1 MLMSAGYPLPEH
13 LQIHGFLTVNGQKM
27 SKSLGNAIDP
37 VALSKKYGPD
47 VLRYFL
53 LREIPFGD
61 DGDFSEKALVTR
73 LNTELAND
81 LGNLASRTLA
91 MVEKYF
97 DSKIPEAEVDGEI
110 VEKLDLE
117 KIEKHMEKCQFHLAL
132 SEIWN
137 FVHAVNKYVNDNKPW
152 EQEKMRAQT
161 LYSTLDAL
169 RIISILISP
178 FMPETSDRINE
189 RLQVKQGNW
198 SEIEFGLLQS
208 GRKIN
213 KGRNLFDKIE

>member
-1 MLMSAGYPLPEH
+1 
-13 LQIHGFLTVNGQKM
+13 M